1 MSDLASIDVS
11 DSGGGVLVA
20 RLLGDLDLSNLHAV
34 HTALVDATPNDAVGL
49 VVDLSGVQFLDSSGV
64 ETLFRLQRSL
74 AIRQQRFA
82 VAIPPEATI
91 RRALELSGAATEMT
105 LCPSVD
111 AALESVRVAPA
122 SDAQQ
127 QAV

>member
-1 MSDLASIDVS
+1 MSDLARIDVA
-11 DSGGGVLVA
+11 DAGDGVLVA
-20 RLLGDLDLSNLHAV
+20 RLVGDLDLSNLHAV
-34 HTALVDATPNDAVGL
+34 HTALVDATPNDAGGL
-49 VVDLSGVQFLDSSGV
+49 VVDLSGVKFLDSSGV

-91 RRALELSGAATEMT
+91 RRALELSGAPGEMA

-111 AALESVRVAPA
+111 AALAMLRAAPE
-122 SDAQQ
+122 DGAQE
-127 QAV
+127 AV

>member
-1 MSDLASIDVS
+1 MSDLARIEVKDPG
-11 DSGGGVLVA
+11 DGTLVA
-20 RLLGDLDLSNLHAV
+20 RLTGDLDLSNLHAV
-34 HTALVDATPNDAVGL
+34 HTALLDATPNDALAL
-49 VVDLSGVQFLDSSGV
+49 VVDLAGVQFLDSSGV

-91 RRALELSGAATEMT
+91 RRALELSGAAGEMA

-111 AALESVRVAPA
+111 AALAMLRAAPRA
-122 SDAQQ
+122 DAQQ
-127 QAV
+127 AV

>member
-1 MSDLASIDVS
+1 MSDLARIEISQAD
-11 DSGGGVLVA
+11 GGVLVA
-20 RLLGDLDLSNLHAV
+20 RLVGDLDLSNLHAV
-34 HTALVDATPNDAVGL
+34 HTALVDATPNDAGGL
-49 VVDLSGVQFLDSSGV
+49 VVDLSGVEFLDSSGV

-91 RRALELSGAATEMT
+91 RRALELSGAAGEMA

-111 AALESVRVAPA
+111 AALGAVRAASESGA
-122 SDAQQ
+122 Q

>member
-1 MSDLASIDVS
+1 MSDLARIEVS
-11 DSGGGVLVA
+11 AARDGHLVA
-20 RLLGDLDLSNLHAV
+20 RVTGDLDLSNLHAV
-34 HTALVDATPNDAVGL
+34 HTALLDATPNDALGL
-49 VVDLSGVQFLDSSGV
+49 VVDLVGVEFLDSSGV

-82 VAIPPEATI
+82 VAIAPEAKV
-91 RRALELSGAATEMT
+91 RRALELSGAASEMA

-111 AALESVRVAPA
+111 AALEMLRATA
-122 SDAQQ
+122 EGGAQ